1 MSKDY
6 IIPLNEFNP
15 LKILVIG
22 DSGVGKSS
30 IITKYMD
37 NFFSDMHI
45 STIGIDF
52 RIKKMNIDG
61 KSITLQ
67 LWDVAGQERFRSITS
82 IYFRRCNAIIILF
95 DITNRES
102 FDNVKKWISEIDK
115 YDCANIEK
123 ILVGN
128 KCDLEQKRVVSIEDA
143 KKFANNMDM
152 MYVETSAKKSTH
164 INDLFE
170 NIIKKII
177 KKYHNIDTIVNV
189 SKNALILDKELYLD
203 DNCDC

>member
-1 MSKDY
+1 MNQDY

-30 IITKYMD
+30 IITKYLD

-67 LWDVAGQERFRSITS
+67 LWDVAGQEKFRSTTS
-82 IYFRRCNAIIILF
+82 IYFRRCNGIIILF
-95 DITNRES
+95 DVTNRES

-115 YDCANIEK
+115 YDCVYTEK

-128 KCDLEQKRVVSIEDA
+128 KCDLEQKRVVSSEDA
-143 KKFANNMDM
+143 EKFANNMDM
-152 MYVETSAKKSTH
+152 TYVETSAKKSTH

-170 NIIKKII
+170 NMLRKII
-177 KKYHNIDTIVNV
+177 KKYHNIDTIVNI